1 MKSIYNLRNQHA
13 SIPILADDVLE
24 FHASR
29 LLLLLRLCGKKGG
42 IDGLTKMA
50 KLDFFVRYPDF
61 FSRVCEKLG
70 HGDSTYSKTVESS
83 MIRYHYGPW
92 DNRYYHVLSYLEAKE
107 LITISTKGKMYKLE
121 LTNSGKNISSRFIK
135 NPSFVELVEQMKKVK
150 KLLGNK
156 NGSTLKKLIYRM
168 FEDEVSKRS
177 LGKVIDQ

>member
-13 SIPILADDVLE
+13 SIPILADDILE

-29 LLLLLRLCGKKGG
+29 LLLLLKLCGKNGG

-61 FSRVCEKLG
+61 FNRVCEKLG
-70 HGDSTYSKTVESS
+70 LCDSTYSKTVESS

-92 DNRYYHVLSYLEAKE
+92 DNRYYHVLGYLEAKE
-107 LITISTKGKMYKLE
+107 LITISPKGKMYKLE
-121 LTNSGKNISSRFIK
+121 LTDSGKNISSIFIK
-135 NPSFVELVEQMKKVK
+135 NPSFGELVERMKKVK
-150 KLLGNK
+150 KFLGNK
-156 NGSTLKKLIYRM
+156 NGSTLKKLIYQM
-168 FEDEVSKRS
+168 FEDEVSKRP